1 MKRIYLILVVLS
13 FLYIQKTYSQNLAP
27 NPSFETYSSCPTT
40 WSQLTVCTSWNDWRT
55 TPDYY
60 NSCNGGTVST
70 PANNRGNQVPSNGV
84 AYVSITTYVP
94 GNTNYR
100 EILGAQLTTPLVV
113 GQQYH
118 LEMKVSVSDN
128 YGYASDIGMQFFNS
142 NYSTA
147 SPAPLN
153 NTFHLVS
160 ASPITDKTNW
170 ILISGN
176 YIATQAYTHVGVG
189 NFNDDANTSS
199 AALASGAA
207 GAHYYI
213 DEIVVET
220 TTSSPVITVN
230 NPTICAG
237 ETATLTASSNI
248 AGTTYLWNTGAT
260 TNPLLVSPAVTT
272 IYTVT
277 GTAPSGQTGT
287 ASTTVTVNPL
297 PTITA
302 SASPT
307 TICAG
312 SSSNISATSSLGS
325 TTYSWDQGLGAG
337 ANHTVS
343 PTTTTTYTVTGTAN
357 GCSGTDNVI
366 VTVNPL
372 PTITASASPTT
383 ICSGNSSNISATSS
397 LGSTTYSWDQGL
409 GAGANHTV
417 SPTTTTTYTVTGTA
431 NGCSGTD
438 NVIVTVNPTPV
449 ITATAVNDTICLG
462 ATSNL
467 SATSS
472 VTGSTY
478 NWDQGLGAGATH
490 TVNPVTTTTYTV
502 TGTAN
507 GCTGTADA
515 IVTVVPSI
523 IIDISTIDSVLCIGD
538 STQLT
543 VIGAPG
549 GSSYLWNTTS
559 TQSSIIVKPTTTT
572 TYSVT
577 ASSAGCD
584 GTSDI
589 LITVNPLPVVTLLDD
604 TICNG
609 DNANLLASGASTYTW
624 NTGSTTNPL
633 NVSPS
638 LTTSYS
644 VTGTDV
650 NGCVDTASAE
660 IMVIDPPTLN
670 ISGTDAHCN
679 QSDGSATVIATGGS
693 GVYTY
698 VWNTTNTN
706 YQLNNIPSGTYTVTV
721 SDNGCDATA
730 SINIANLSGP
740 QAVFTVNPDEAEINE
755 FIQFTDA
762 SMGATTWSWDFGDG
776 QGASGLDPTHSYSF
790 PGLYT
795 SCLVV
800 EDGFGCEDSTCKK
813 ILIRRLFTF
822 YIPNSFSPDE
832 NSINDIFIPTGVGI
846 DEDRY
851 IMQVYD
857 RWGKLVFET
866 EDLYTGWNGTI
877 NGTSISD
884 DEIMGAVFLYYFK
897 VFEEYTDIDHEY
909 RGVVTLIK

>member
-1 MKRIYLILVVLS
+1 MQKTLKLFLFILLLPIFSFSQTLVVS
-13 FLYIQKTYSQNLAP
+13 DSCFSTSSPGHPFPGTGDLY
-27 NPSFETYSSCPTT
+27 
-40 WSQLTVCTSWNDWRT
+40 
-55 TPDYY
+55 
-60 NSCNGGTVST
+60 
-70 PANNRGNQVPSNGV
+70 
-84 AYVSITTYVP
+84 
-94 GNTNYR
+94 
-100 EILGAQLTTPLVV
+100 
-113 GQQYH
+113 
-118 LEMKVSVSDN
+118 
-128 YGYASDIGMQFFNS
+128 
-142 NYSTA
+142 
-147 SPAPLN
+147 
-153 NTFHLVS
+153 
-160 ASPITDKTNW
+160 
-170 ILISGN
+170 
-176 YIATQAYTHVGVG
+176 
-189 NFNDDANTSS
+189 NTSS
-199 AALASGAA
+199 ADMIEWNGSSWVGPWSHANVTLAPPCSPATGCRGIWMGASSGWTTGGEGFAFRLNTPLVNGTNYSFDFTYVSHGVASTGSFAPNIYSNTNGTTTGANSMGSLVAA
-207 GAHYYI
+207 GTTWATNTFSFTANAAQNGDTWIILHTGP
-213 DEIVVET
+213 T
-220 TTSSPVITVN
+220 TTGTGSGMVLSFCCCQITPTNSVTASA
-230 NPTICAG
+230 NPATICAG
-237 ETATLTASSNI
+237 ESTTLTAIASLGGSTYSWSN
-248 AGTTYLWNTGAT
+248 GAT
-260 TNPLLVSPAVTT
+260 GTPIVVSPATT
-272 IYTVT
+272 TTYTVT
-277 GTAPSGQTGT
+277 ADAGSGQTAT
-287 ASTTVTVNPL
+287 DQVTVTVNPL
-297 PTITA
+297 PIITA

-383 ICSGNSSNISATSS
+383 ICAGSSSSISATSS
-397 LGSTTYSWDQGL
+397 VTGTTYSWDQGL
-409 GAGANHTV
+409 GAGATHTV
-417 SPTTTTTYTVTGTA
+417 SPAITTTYTVTGTA

-478 NWDQGLGAGATH
+478 NWDQGLGAGANH

-507 GCTGTADA
+507 GCTGTANA
-515 IVTVVPSI
+515 IVTVFPSL
-523 IIDISTIDSVLCIGD
+523 IIDISTIDSILCIGD

-549 GSSYLWNTTS
+549 GSSYLWSTAS
-559 TQSSIIVKPTTTT
+559 TQGNIIVKPITTT

-589 LITVNPLPVVTLLDD
+589 LITVNPLPTVSLSND

-609 DNANLLASGASTYTW
+609 DNANLLASGASAYIW

-633 NVSPS
+633 NVTPT

-660 IMVIDPPTLN
+660 VMVVDIPSLN

-679 QSDGSATVIATGGS
+679 QSDGSATVIVTGGS

-698 VWNTTNTN
+698 AWNTTNTN
-706 YQLNNIPSGTYTVTV
+706 SQLNNIPSGTYTVTV

-740 QAVFTVNPDEAEINE
+740 QAVFTVNTDEAEINE
-755 FIQFTDA
+755 LIQFTDA
-762 SMGATTWSWDFGDG
+762 SMGATTWNWDFGDG

-832 NSINDIFIPTGVGI
+832 NNINDIFIPTGVGI

-909 RGVVTLIK
+909 RGVITLIK